1 MARKGANISL
11 TSYDDLFTT
20 DQGKADE
27 EKEKVDSL
35 LIDDLHPFKHH
46 PFKVLDNEEMDSM
59 VDSIKQFGVLNPL
72 IVRPDENGSYEIVS
86 GHRRAHAAEL
96 AGFTTIPAI
105 VRQLDDDAAIILMVD
120 SNLAREN
127 ILPSEKAWSYKLK
140 LEAMKRQAGRPSQ
153 DSQENYSQVGN
164 NLAKTSSEAMAQ
176 EVGESKNQ
184 IFRYIRLTNLI
195 PELLEMVDSK
205 QISFNP
211 AVELSYLKPFE
222 QTQFMSAMEYAGC
235 PPTLSQAQRMKKFS
249 QEGRCSLDTMCA
261 IMSEEKKPE
270 IDKIT
275 IKHDTLRKYFPKS
288 YTPKQM
294 EDTIIK
300 LLDQWQQKQKNKDQ
314 SL

>member
-1 MARKGANISL
+1 MAKRGGNIVL
-11 TSYDDLFTT
+11 NSYDDLFETQQSK
-20 DQGKADE
+20 DDA

-35 LIDDLHPFKHH
+35 LIDDLHSFKHH
-46 PFKVLDNEEMDSM
+46 PFKVLDNEEMNQM
-59 VDSIKQFGVLNPL
+59 VESVQQFGILNPL

-86 GHRRAHAAEL
+86 GHRRARAAEL
-96 AGFTTIPAI
+96 AGLTTVPAI

-140 LEAMKRQAGRPSQ
+140 LEAMKRQGERTDLTSCQVGTRSRSDEQIA
-153 DSQENYSQVGN
+153 QENGDS
-164 NLAKTSSEAMAQ
+164 AR
-176 EVGESKNQ
+176 Q
-184 IFRYIRLTNLI
+184 IQRYIRLTNLI
-195 PELLEMVDSK
+195 PELLDMVDAK

-222 QTQFMSAMEYAGC
+222 QTQFISAMEYGGA
-235 PPTLSQAQRMKKFS
+235 PPTLSQAQRIKRLS
-249 QEGRCSLDTMCA
+249 QDGHCGIDAMCA
-261 IMSEEKKPE
+261 IMSEEKKVDM
-270 IDKIT
+270 DKVT
-275 IKHDTLRKYFPKS
+275 IKPDVLKKYFPKS

-300 LLDQWQQKQKNKDQ
+300 LLEQWQQKQKNKQQ

>member
-1 MARKGANISL
+1 MAKRGGNIVL
-11 TSYDDLFTT
+11 NSYDDLFETQQSK
-20 DQGKADE
+20 DDA

-35 LIDDLHPFKHH
+35 LIDDLHSFKHH
-46 PFKVLDNEEMDSM
+46 PFKVLDNEEMNQM
-59 VDSIKQFGVLNPL
+59 VESVQQFGILNPL

-86 GHRRAHAAEL
+86 GHRRARAAEL
-96 AGFTTIPAI
+96 AGLTTVPAI

-140 LEAMKRQAGRPSQ
+140 LDAMKRQAGRPSK
-153 DSQENYSQVGN
+153 DNLSQVGTQKRSDQ
-164 NLAKTSSEAMAQ
+164 LMAE
-176 EVGESKNQ
+176 EVGESRNQ
-184 IFRYIRLTNLI
+184 IQRYIRLTNLI
-195 PELLEMVDSK
+195 PELLDMVDAK

-222 QTQFMSAMEYAGC
+222 QTQFISAMEYGGA
-235 PPTLSQAQRMKKFS
+235 PPTLSQAQRIKRLS
-249 QEGRCSLDTMCA
+249 QDGHCGTDAMCA
-261 IMSEEKKPE
+261 IMSEEKKVDM
-270 IDKIT
+270 DKVT
-275 IKHDTLRKYFPKS
+275 IKPDVLKKYFPKS

-300 LLDQWQQKQKNKDQ
+300 LLEQWQQKQKNKQQ

>member
-1 MARKGANISL
+1 MAKRGGNIVL
-11 TSYDDLFTT
+11 NSYDDLFETQQSK
-20 DQGKADE
+20 DDA

-35 LIDDLHPFKHH
+35 LIDDLHSFKHH
-46 PFKVLDNEEMDSM
+46 PFKVLDNEEMNQM
-59 VDSIKQFGVLNPL
+59 VESVQQFGILNPL

-86 GHRRAHAAEL
+86 GHRRARAAEL
-96 AGFTTIPAI
+96 AGLTTVPAI

-140 LEAMKRQAGRPSQ
+140 LEAMKRQGERTDLTSVQVGPKLDTASQ
-153 DSQENYSQVGN
+153 IAEEVGDSRSQV
-164 NLAKTSSEAMAQ
+164 K
-176 EVGESKNQ
+176 
-184 IFRYIRLTNLI
+184 RYIRLTNLI
-195 PELLEMVDSK
+195 PELLDMVDAK

-222 QTQFMSAMEYAGC
+222 QTQFISAMEYGGA
-235 PPTLSQAQRMKKFS
+235 PPTLSQAQRIKRLS
-249 QEGRCSLDTMCA
+249 QDGHCGIDAMCA
-261 IMSEEKKPE
+261 IMSEEKKVDM
-270 IDKIT
+270 DKVT
-275 IKHDTLRKYFPKS
+275 IKPDVLKKYFPKS

-300 LLDQWQQKQKNKDQ
+300 LLEQWQQKQKNKQQ

>member
-1 MARKGANISL
+1 MAKRGGNIVL
-11 TSYDDLFTT
+11 NSYDDLFETQQSK
-20 DQGKADE
+20 DDA

-35 LIDDLHPFKHH
+35 LIDDLHSFKHH
-46 PFKVLDNEEMDSM
+46 PFKVLDNEEMNQM
-59 VDSIKQFGVLNPL
+59 VESVQQFGILNPL

-86 GHRRAHAAEL
+86 GHRRARAAEL
-96 AGFTTIPAI
+96 AGLTTVPAI

-140 LEAMKRQAGRPSQ
+140 LDAMKRQAGRPSK
-153 DSQENYSQVGN
+153 DNLSQVGTQ
-164 NLAKTSSEAMAQ
+164 KRSDQMMAE
-176 EVGESKNQ
+176 EVGESRNQ
-184 IFRYIRLTNLI
+184 IQRYIRLTNLI
-195 PELLEMVDSK
+195 PELLDMVDAK

-222 QTQFMSAMEYAGC
+222 QTQFISAMEYGGA
-235 PPTLSQAQRMKKFS
+235 PPTLSQAQRIKRLS
-249 QEGRCSLDTMCA
+249 QDGHCGIDAMCA
-261 IMSEEKKPE
+261 IMSEEKKVDM
-270 IDKIT
+270 DKVT
-275 IKHDTLRKYFPKS
+275 IKPDVLKKYFPKS

-300 LLDQWQQKQKNKDQ
+300 LLEQWQQKQKNKQQ

>member
-1 MARKGANISL
+1 MAKRGGNIVL
-11 TSYDDLFTT
+11 NSYDDLFETQESKE
-20 DQGKADE
+20 DAG
-27 EKEKVDSL
+27 KEKVDTVV
-35 LIDDLHPFKHH
+35 IDDLHPFKHH
-46 PFKVLDNEEMDSM
+46 PFKVLDNEEMNQM
-59 VDSIKQFGVLNPL
+59 VESVQQFGILNPL
-72 IVRPDENGSYEIVS
+72 IVRPDENGTYEIVS
-86 GHRRAHAAEL
+86 GHRRARAAEL
-96 AGFTTIPAI
+96 AGLTTVPAI

-140 LEAMKRQAGRPSQ
+140 LDAMKRQGERTDLTCSQ
-153 DSQENYSQVGN
+153 LGN
-164 NLAKTSSEAMAQ
+164 KFPGVKSSEIMAK

-195 PELLEMVDSK
+195 PELLDMVDTK

-222 QTQFMSAMEYAGC
+222 QTQFISAMEYGGA
-235 PPTLSQAQRMKKFS
+235 PPTLSQAQRIKRLS
-249 QEGRCSLDTMCA
+249 QDGHCGIDAMCA
-261 IMSEEKKPE
+261 IMSEEKKVDM
-270 IDKIT
+270 DKVT
-275 IKHDTLRKYFPKS
+275 IKPDVLKKYFPKS

-300 LLDQWQQKQKNKDQ
+300 LLEQWQQKQKNKQQ